1 MADHPGVDRFSQDYR
16 AKEDFHDRS
25 LSRGQK
31 LSRRASEERV
41 YKFFSDSS
49 PRVLASQPWF
59 LFPIEPDFH
68 DRSLSRGQKLSRR
81 ASEER
86 VYKFFSDSSPRV
98 LASQPWFLFPIEPD
112 FHLLS
117 QTSEWSLPED

>member
-1 MADHPGVDRFSQDYR
+1 MCGKTLSDEFLQA
-16 AKEDFHDRS
+16 DFHDRS
-25 LSRGQK
+25 LPRGQK
-31 LSRRASEERV
+31 LSRRASEERG
-41 YKFFSDSS
+41 YKTLSDSS

-59 LFPIEPDFH
+59 LLRIEPDFH

-86 VYKFFSDSSPRV
+86 GYKTLSDSSPRV
-98 LASQPWFLFPIEPD
+98 LASQPWFLLQIEPD

-117 QTSEWSLPED
+117 QTHEWSCTED

>member
-1 MADHPGVDRFSQDYR
+1 MVCQGTDDNRKRGDYFPQ
-16 AKEDFHDRS
+16 ADFHDRS

-41 YKFFSDSS
+41 YKTLSDSS

-59 LFPIEPDFH
+59 LF
-68 DRSLSRGQKLSRR
+68 Q
-81 ASEER
+81 
-86 VYKFFSDSSPRV
+86 
-98 LASQPWFLFPIEPD
+98 IEPD

-117 QTSEWSLPED
+117 QTSEWS